1 MIEIIDGGLGLTIQD
16 YPGRIGYWN
25 IGIPPSGPMDSF
37 AFRAANRLVGNES
50 DAAGLEITGLGP
62 TLLFHDET
70 VIAFA
75 GAQFAASMDGVEV
88 PWWTPV
94 TVPKGTRM
102 RVGKVLGGGFR
113 AYLAILGGIDVPR
126 YLGSRATFAY
136 GKFGG
141 FEGRPLKK
149 GDMLDI
155 FSAPVTKPRKNPFR
169 VSCIPAYGNPWEIG
183 VLPGPHGCPDFFT
196 EESAD
201 MFFSSDYHVS
211 YNANR
216 LGIRME
222 GPKPTFA
229 RADGGEGG
237 RHPSNMHDYTYA
249 IGTVNFSGDTPI
261 IIGVDGPS
269 LGGFIS
275 FCTVPTAE
283 LWKVGQV
290 KPGDAIR
297 FRKMTFEEAVKQQ
310 REMETILAL
319 I

>member
-1 MIEIIDGGLGLTIQD
+1 MIEIIDGGLGLTVQD

-25 IGIPPSGPMDSF
+25 IGIPPSGPMDPF
-37 AFRAANRLVGNES
+37 AFRLANRLVGN
-50 DAAGLEITGLGP
+50 DDKDAGLEITGMGP
-62 TLLFHDET
+62 TLRFHDAA
-70 VIAFA
+70 VIVLG
-75 GAQFAASMDGVEV
+75 GAKFTATMDQQEI

-94 TVPKGTRM
+94 EVPKGA
-102 RVGKVLGGGFR
+102 RVKIGRVEGGGFR
-113 AYLAILGGIDVPR
+113 AYLAIRGGIDVPE
-126 YLGSRATFAY
+126 YLGSRSTFAY

-141 FEGRPLKK
+141 FEGRALKK
-149 GDMLDI
+149 GDMLEI
-155 FSAPVTKPRKNPFR
+155 FEKPAKPRKNPFH
-169 VSCIPAYGNPWEIG
+169 VSCTPVYTNHWEIG
-183 VLPGPHGCPDFFT
+183 ALPGPHSCPDFFT
-196 EESAD
+196 EESAE
-201 MFFSSDYHVS
+201 MFFSSEYRVN

-216 LGIRME
+216 LGIRLE

-290 KPGDAIR
+290 KPGDSIR
-297 FRKMTFEEAVKQQ
+297 FRKMTLGEAIELQ
-310 REMETILAL
+310 REMETILSL
-319 I
+319 V

>member
-1 MIEIIDGGLGLTIQD
+1 MIEIIDGGLGLTVQD

-25 IGIPPSGPMDSF
+25 IGIPPSGPMDPF
-37 AFRAANRLVGNES
+37 AFRLANRLAGNE
-50 DAAGLEITGLGP
+50 DGDAGLEITGMGP
-62 TLLFHDET
+62 TLLFHDPA
-70 VIAFA
+70 VIVLG
-75 GAQFAASMDGVEV
+75 GAKFAATMDREEL

-94 TVPKGTRM
+94 EVPKGARIKIG
-102 RVGKVLGGGFR
+102 RVIGGGFR
-113 AYLAILGGIDVPR
+113 AYLAIRGGIDVPE
-126 YLGSRATFAY
+126 YLGSRSTFAY

-149 GDMLDI
+149 GDMLEI
-155 FSAPVTKPRKNPFR
+155 FTGKPVKSRKNAFN
-169 VSCIPAYGNPWEIG
+169 VSCMPQYTSRWEIG
-183 VLPGPHGCPDFFT
+183 ALPGPHGCPDFFT

-201 MFFSSDYHVS
+201 LFFSSDYHVN

-216 LGIRME
+216 LGIRLE
-222 GPKPTFA
+222 GPKPVFA

-290 KPGDAIR
+290 KPGDVIH
-297 FRKMTFEEAVKQQ
+297 FRKMTLGEAIELQ
-310 REMETILAL
+310 REMETILSL
-319 I
+319 V